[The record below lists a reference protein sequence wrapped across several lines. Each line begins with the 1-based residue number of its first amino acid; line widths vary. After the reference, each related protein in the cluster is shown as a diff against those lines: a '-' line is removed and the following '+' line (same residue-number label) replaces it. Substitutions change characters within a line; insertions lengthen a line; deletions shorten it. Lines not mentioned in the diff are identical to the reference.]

1 MPERTKVSLAFSR
14 GMRMVKREPDL
25 TKSTI
30 AGIFFWR
37 WRTEDCIFA
46 FCKVSE

>member
-1 MPERTKVSLAFSR
+1 MPESTKVSLAFSR
-14 GMRMVKREPDL
+14 GMSMVNLEPPL

-37 WRTEDCIFA
+37 WRTDDWIFA
-46 FCKVSE
+46 FCRLSE